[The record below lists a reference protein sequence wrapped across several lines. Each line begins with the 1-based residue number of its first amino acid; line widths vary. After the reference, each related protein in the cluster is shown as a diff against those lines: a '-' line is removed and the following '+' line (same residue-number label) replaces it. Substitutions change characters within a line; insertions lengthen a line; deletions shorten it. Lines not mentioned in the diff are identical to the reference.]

1 VYRKEHLSK
10 EGGKIDVVEIEIT
23 DLIWDEQTD
32 GTAVKKQ
39 KNVLRSIVN
48 GMQFKNSILIK
59 KLN

>member
-39 KNVLRSIVN
+39 K
-48 GMQFKNSILIK
+48 MF
-59 KLN
+59 